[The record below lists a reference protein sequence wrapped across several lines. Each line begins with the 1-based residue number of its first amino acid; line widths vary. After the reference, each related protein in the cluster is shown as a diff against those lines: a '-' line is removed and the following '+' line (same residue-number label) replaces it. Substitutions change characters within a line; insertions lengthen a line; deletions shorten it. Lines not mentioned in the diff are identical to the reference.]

1 MPFGEFVFRLG
12 AGGSDGT
19 ADMRTLFYE
28 YVAVGG
34 IPEAVD
40 AWSKKR
46 DIASVDEVLSGILDD
61 LMDSITDE
69 RGETFSAKCMGI
81 LRSIPR
87 QLSGDNRKFMYGSV
101 SPGLRLRDLRGPLD
115 ALEGSGATLSVALY
129 VYAKE
134 QGEFD
139 VAFAIAAILMALAL
153 LINLAAMLTG
163 RYFKKR
169 RSL

>member
-87 QLSGDNRKFMYGSV
+87 QLSGPVPRSRSRYS
-101 SPGLRLRDLRGPLD
+101 RRDRGR
-115 ALEGSGATLSVALY
+115 V
-129 VYAKE
+129 
-134 QGEFD
+134 
-139 VAFAIAAILMALAL
+139 
-153 LINLAAMLTG
+153 
-163 RYFKKR
+163 
-169 RSL
+169 RSCSARTQD